1 MDNITLETRMSDA
14 LEIAMNYGSIDGAH
28 HKMWVIDQMV
38 RALTSDVGYVE
49 FVYNAKG
56 GDDEPGEYEWDGGI
70 AP

>member
-14 LEIAMNYGSIDGAH
+14 LEIAMNYGAIDGAH

-38 RALTSDVGYVE
+38 RILAGKNYGGLISTYCAGEDGEDV
-49 FVYNAKG
+49 
-56 GDDEPGEYEWDGGI
+56 YEWDKGV